1 MAQMPDRPALV
12 GWHDLNARRF
22 GECGMICS
30 TFNAS
35 MPPTEA
41 VSYLSDIAIGGFP
54 LAIWFEVFS
63 DGRGFTLARHLRE
76 VAHHAGL
83 LLAYGH
89 LIPDQADYLQ
99 RCGFSHVQIGADV
112 ASQWCLSQTLAPPP
126 MQHVLSTGR
135 ARMQPRSTLERQDR
149 QGGTPC
155 PTRPA

>member
-1 MAQMPDRPALV
+1 MAQMPDRPASV
-12 GWHDLNARRF
+12 GWYDLNACRF
-22 GECGMICS
+22 GERGMICS

-41 VSYLSDIAIGGFP
+41 VSYLPDIAVGGEP

-63 DGRGFTLARHLRE
+63 DGRGFTLARHRE

-89 LIPDQADYLQ
+89 LIPDQADYLR
-99 RCGFSHVQIGADV
+99 RCGFSHVQIGADA
-112 ASQWCLSQTLAPPP
+112 ASQWCLSQALAPPL
-126 MQHVLSTGR
+126 MQHVLDTGR
-135 ARMQPRSTLERQDR
+135 ARMQPRSTMERRDR